1 MAEEEN
7 KKKKEDNKNDENK
20 MQDPSKLKT
29 NYDWECYKDT
39 GNC

>member
-1 MAEEEN
+1 MTEEEN
-7 KKKKEDNKNDENK
+7 KEKKEDNKNKILEL
-20 MQDPSKLKT
+20 SKLKT